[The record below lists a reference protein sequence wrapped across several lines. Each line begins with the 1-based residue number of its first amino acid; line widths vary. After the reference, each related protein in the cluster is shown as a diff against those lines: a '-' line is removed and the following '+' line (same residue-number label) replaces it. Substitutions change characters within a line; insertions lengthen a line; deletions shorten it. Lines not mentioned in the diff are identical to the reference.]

1 MEIEAKL
8 QVRNRSVFTDLLQLT
23 SLGAYDLEPIAGIE
37 HQHNTYFDT
46 PDRRLAALHFTLR
59 VRDLG
64 GLRIATVK
72 RSLDTQVGIHRR
84 EEWEIAIGASDAP
97 ADWPASVARD

>member
-8 QVRNRSVFTDLLQLT
+8 RVRSRSIFADLLLLT
-23 SLGAYDLEPIAGIE
+23 SLGPYGLEPIPGIE

-46 PDRRLAALHFTLR
+46 PDRRLSARRYSLR

-64 GLRIATVK
+64 SRRIATVK
-72 RSLDTQVGIHRR
+72 RSLSTQ
-84 EEWEIAIGASDAP
+84 S
-97 ADWPASVARD
+97 